1 MDAEKS
7 KGEQAPEN
15 ILGGSVP
22 QPLQK
27 GWIPNEKV
35 ITVGESSSNILSS
48 IVDAEKSKE
57 GQTPENL
64 LGESV
69 PQDSIIPDGWLG
81 GEEVRK
87 PHPEE
92 ENDPD
97 FEEKIQRE
105 SELLMKTLKQT
116 NNDEYEILDW
126 EKEIKK
132 YREEIEKEEREK
144 EERLSNVS
152 RKEKTWKL
160 MRLCK
165 EFIEKNSKSWKTSKE
180 NREAKKKEEME
191 KTERLGKAERK
202 KKEHRE
208 KMMQRKITEK
218 WMSLPEPK
226 RDRFRKEEEKRKRIE
241 LQEIKQNLHKWR
253 NKLENEKK
261 VYLQRKTNAEEMENK
276 LKRLDIL
283 IEKAREEDKKRI
295 EIREENKKE
304 KERIFKIRRDKN
316 EEKIRVEE
324 ERKER
329 LRVQKKLKEKWEM
342 IKWLSEYAEANQ
354 EIWEM
359 ERREREEDKTR
370 KIKEWEKLGR
380 LEKIRMIRERQ
391 KMKETI
397 ENRAETTGEVI
408 ENWKWSSWRKGE
420 QVERK
425 EDQKFRNIENEE
437 IIPPKKDAF
446 KKYEIQLEI
455 TEKILN
461 VEKNTNEKIQILG
474 LRKTTRK
481 IRKKSC
487 IPEVGGKV
495 KNKGAEIEEYREKK
509 NSEKEK
515 CDQLKLE
522 KVQKTK
528 YQKTQKKLTTI
539 IPPPKKQQDIRSWA
553 KKLENNENAKNFK
566 LWKSFDIPKT
576 NKKRKIEEEEIF
588 EKKVKFRKTSTFQYP
603 TYPPIIIRQD
613 MEIRIGR
620 DEMKEEKINSDKGG
634 RTNNYRPIE

>member
-1 MDAEKS
+1 M
-7 KGEQAPEN
+7 
-15 ILGGSVP
+15 
-22 QPLQK
+22 
-27 GWIPNEKV
+27 
-35 ITVGESSSNILSS
+35 
-48 IVDAEKSKE
+48 DAEKSKE

-116 NNDEYEILDW
+116 NNDKYEILDW
-126 EKEIKK
+126 EKEVKK

-208 KMMQRKITEK
+208 KMIQRKITEK

-359 ERREREEDKTR
+359 ERREREEDRTR
-370 KIKEWEKLGR
+370 KIKEWE
-380 LEKIRMIRERQ
+380 
-391 KMKETI
+391 
-397 ENRAETTGEVI
+397 
-408 ENWKWSSWRKGE
+408 
-420 QVERK
+420 
-425 EDQKFRNIENEE
+425 
-437 IIPPKKDAF
+437 
-446 KKYEIQLEI
+446 
-455 TEKILN
+455 
-461 VEKNTNEKIQILG
+461 
-474 LRKTTRK
+474 
-481 IRKKSC
+481 
-487 IPEVGGKV
+487 
-495 KNKGAEIEEYREKK
+495 
-509 NSEKEK
+509 
-515 CDQLKLE
+515 
-522 KVQKTK
+522 
-528 YQKTQKKLTTI
+528 
-539 IPPPKKQQDIRSWA
+539 
-553 KKLENNENAKNFK
+553 
-566 LWKSFDIPKT
+566 
-576 NKKRKIEEEEIF
+576 
-588 EKKVKFRKTSTFQYP
+588 
-603 TYPPIIIRQD
+603 
-613 MEIRIGR
+613 
-620 DEMKEEKINSDKGG
+620 
-634 RTNNYRPIE
+634 